1 VIVVELNGPPR
12 GKGRPRFR
20 IVTPRG
26 GASFVSTYTDSETRE
41 FEARLRKVAVD
52 VMQGRQPLS
61 GALRVHVMA
70 AMPIAPS
77 WPKKKQELALCGMVK
92 PTTYPDADNIF
103 KVLDALNEVVWNDDK
118 QIVQASLEKIYSE
131 HPKLRVEV
139 SELDLGLEA

>member
-1 VIVVELNGPPR
+1 MIVVELHGAPR

-26 GASFVSTYTDSETRE
+26 GASFVSAYTDSQTKNYETE
-41 FEARLRKVAVD
+41 LRKAGLN
-52 VMQGRQPLS
+52 VMDGRQPLA
-61 GALRVHVMA
+61 GALRVHVVA

-77 WPKKKQELALCGMVK
+77 WPKKKQDLALTGYVR

-103 KVLDALNEVVWNDDK
+103 KILDALNEVVWNDDK